1 MSKLYLMIGFL
12 ALCLLS
18 ACGSGEMVPP
28 PDPTRNPDSSVE
40 APAVSPTNTG
50 DGGNR
55 PFDPQPGD
63 AGLQRGNVYLDQ
75 SEVLLLES
83 FPPQV
88 AVHLVGNLPTP
99 CHSLRV
105 AVEKPDKENNIH
117 MDVYSVVA
125 GDVVCAEVLLPLDQ
139 TIILGTYPQGK
150 YTILVNGTEIGE
162 VMLP

>member
-1 MSKLYLMIGFL
+1 MRKFVWMVGLL
-12 ALCLLS
+12 AMGLLA

-28 PDPTRNPDSSVE
+28 PDPTRSLDSSVQSPALPPGE
-40 APAVSPTNTG
+40 ATQTSA
-50 DGGNR
+50 R

-63 AGLQRGNVYLDQ
+63 ADLQRGNVYLDQ

-105 AVEKPDKENNIH
+105 AVKEPDAENKIH
-117 MDVYSVVA
+117 LDVYSVVA
-125 GDVVCAEVLLPLDQ
+125 GDVVCAEVLQPLDQ
-139 TIILGTYPQGK
+139 TIVLGTYPAGQ
-150 YTILVNGTEIGE
+150 YSVLVNGTQIGE
-162 VMLP
+162 VALP